1 MIKLNLLPPKEK
13 REAKLASFVH
23 WLAFLAV
30 PFSFFFLIFI
40 LFLASAFLSLLIMTK
55 AQEEAI
61 KIREND
67 FKMQDLLET
76 EEKIAEINQVLS
88 QVHRKQSETVS
99 WAPILEEISKITPKG
114 IYLTNFSYNQSK
126 NTIIL
131 VGWAGG
137 RKDVLF
143 MEKLLEESPF
153 FDQINSPLSNLLK
166 QNEID
171 FSFNLQ
177 PVLSQ

>member
-13 REAKLASFVH
+13 REAKLASFIH

-30 PFSFFFLIFI
+30 PIAFFLLIFI
-40 LFLASAFLSLLIMTK
+40 LFLASSFLSLLIMTK
-55 AQEEAI
+55 TQEEVI

-76 EEKIAEINQVLS
+76 EEKIAETNRVLN
-88 QVHRKQSETVS
+88 QVHRKQSETIS
-99 WAPILEEISKITPKG
+99 WAPLLEEISKITPKE

-126 NTIIL
+126 NTISLI
-131 VGWAGG
+131 GWAEE

-153 FDQINSPLSNLLK
+153 FDQVNSPLSNLLK
-166 QNEID
+166 QNKID
-171 FSFNLQ
+171 FSFNFK
-177 PVLSQ
+177 PTLSQ

>member
-13 REAKLASFVH
+13 REAKLAGLIH
-23 WLAFLAV
+23 WLVFLAV
-30 PFSFFFLIFI
+30 PISFFLLVFI
-40 LFLASAFLSLLIMTK
+40 LFLTSTFLSLLIMTK
-55 AQEEAI
+55 TQDEAI

-67 FKMQDLLET
+67 FKTQDLLET
-76 EEKIAEINQVLS
+76 EEKIAEINQVLD

-99 WAPILEEISKITPKG
+99 WTPILEEISKITPKR

-131 VGWAGG
+131 IGWAEE

-143 MEKLLEESPF
+143 MEKLLKESPF
-153 FDQINSPLSNLLK
+153 FDQVNSPLSNLLK
-166 QNEID
+166 QNNID
-171 FSFNLQ
+171 FSFNFK
-177 PVLSQ
+177 PVI